1 MTYWDVPSGIGLHAG
16 ETVSVLV
23 VFEDTVRVW
32 PAPGPAVIVTRRPA
46 HWLIVHA
53 LVPDLLV
60 SWSAVLVCVITYL
73 DVPSGVVIQGET
85 VSVLAVLE
93 VTVFV
98 WPAPVPAVIVTGR
111 RAHRRAGD
119 ALGCALF
126 GSWGVV
132 LVFVVRSWE

>member
-46 HWLIVHA
+46 HWLVVHA

-60 SWSAVLVCVITYL
+60 SWSAVLVCVITSL
-73 DVPSGVVIQGET
+73 DVLSVVVSPGVMLG
-85 VSVLAVLE
+85 AVVAVA
-93 VTVFV
+93 VTVV
-98 WPAPVPAVIVTGR
+98 AGPAPAAAVPVPGPPV
-111 RAHRRAGD
+111 
-119 ALGCALF
+119 
-126 GSWGVV
+126 
-132 LVFVVRSWE
+132 